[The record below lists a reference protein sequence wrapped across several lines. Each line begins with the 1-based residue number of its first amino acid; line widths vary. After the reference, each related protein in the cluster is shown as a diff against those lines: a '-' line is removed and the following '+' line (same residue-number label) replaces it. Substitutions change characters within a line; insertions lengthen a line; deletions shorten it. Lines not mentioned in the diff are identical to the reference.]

1 MSCNCITKINEL
13 LKKQFNDS
21 AEMDAGIM
29 APTGTARVRIQGLY
43 HKVKKD
49 GSYAQKWDTINVIA
63 EYCPLCGKKYDEGK

>member
-1 MSCNCITKINEL
+1 MACKCITRMNGL

-21 AEMDAGIM
+21 AEMDAGII

-49 GSYAQKWDTINVIA
+49 GSYAQKWDVINVIA
-63 EYCPLCGKKYDEGK
+63 EYCPLCGKKYDDGK